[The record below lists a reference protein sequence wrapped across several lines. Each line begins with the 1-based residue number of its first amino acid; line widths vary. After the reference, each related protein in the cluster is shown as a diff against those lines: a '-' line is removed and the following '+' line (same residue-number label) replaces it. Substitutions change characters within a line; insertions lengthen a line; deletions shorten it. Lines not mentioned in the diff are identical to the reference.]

1 MINET
6 YPDKLLIFGERGQ
19 LLVLELAS
27 LVEVLADQEFQVAAV
42 DGLIISLKDVT
53 NEGSVHHLLLAGDL
67 RADELGKCRPD
78 LIDISEL
85 LLHDGRER
93 LFFGLLRIL
102 SIFQSDDLRDVQLS
116 QVLAASDRA
125 GLLVDTHV

>member
-1 MINET
+1 MIDET
-6 YPDKLLIFGERGQ
+6 YPDKLLVFGKRGQ
-19 LLVLELAS
+19 LLVLEFAC
-27 LVEVLADQEFQVAAV
+27 LVEVLADQELQVAAI
-42 DGLIISLKDVT
+42 DGLIISLEDMA
-53 NEGSVHHLLLAGDL
+53 NESSVYHLLLAGGL
-67 RADELGKCRPD
+67 RADKLGKGGPD